1 MSETGGQEGISNE
14 WNDMYGNDIESGE
27 IVTGGEG
34 IVPIR
39 DEKEMKIQ
47 NLTAIL
53 ILIVGLFVGS
63 LFVDIGQLVTREGY
77 SPRAV
82 RENNILE
89 AAGKTWVAYTDP
101 KVDVTVITDE
111 ACTKCSPD
119 EALVWFR
126 RILPTM
132 EAKPVEASSDQGKA
146 LIEQYGIRTL
156 PAFIF
161 SDKVASTDFYNAAA
175 EIFTAKDGS
184 FVLDTAR
191 LGLAPGKY
199 LSTPEVGD
207 GAIAVGPK
215 DAKVRVIEYSD
226 FQCPYSK
233 AFYPSVKKMLSEYG
247 DKVEFVYKQ
256 LPLAFHAQAEN
267 ASLASECANEQGK
280 FQAYSDVLFAKQA
293 EWGATQGVQ
302 KFKDYARVLGIKAAD
317 FNACLDSKKFSDKI
331 AADSAEAASFG
342 VDGTPGIF
350 VNDEFFAGAVPYESL
365 KASIDAKLAE

>member
-1 MSETGGQEGISNE
+1 MIENEIASSEA
-14 WNDMYGNDIESGE
+14 
-27 IVTGGEG
+27 VTEPTAD
-34 IVPIR
+34 VQ
-39 DEKEMKIQ
+39 KTKIQ
-47 NLTAIL
+47 NLTSIL
-53 ILIVGLFVGS
+53 ILMTGLFAGS

-82 RENNILE
+82 REFNILE

-101 KVDVTVITDE
+101 KVDVKVITDST
-111 ACTKCSPD
+111 CTKCSPD

-132 EAKPVEASSDQGKA
+132 EAMPVEVTTDEGKA
-146 LIEQYGIRTL
+146 LVEQYGVRTL

-161 SDKVASTDFYNAAA
+161 SGKVASTDFYDAAA
-175 EIFTAKDGS
+175 EIFTERDGS
-184 FVLDTAR
+184 YVLDTAR

-207 GAIAVGPK
+207 SAIATGSR
-215 DAKVRVIEYSD
+215 DAKVRVIEYAD
-226 FQCPYSK
+226 FQCPYCK
-233 AFYPSVKKMLSEYG
+233 AFQPTVKKMLSEYG
-247 DKVEFVYKQ
+247 DRIEFVYKQ

-267 ASLASECANEQGK
+267 AALASECANEQGK
-280 FQAYSDVLFAKQA
+280 FQPYADLLFSKQA
-293 EWGATQGVQ
+293 EWGVTQGVQ
-302 KFKDYARVLGIKAAD
+302 RFKDYARTLGIKSVD
-317 FNACLDSKKFSDKI
+317 FNSCLDSKKYSDKI
-331 AADSAEAASFG
+331 AADAAEAASFG